1 MSVRDALETAKAGAL
16 AGGRVLESM
25 RGRSGDIRTKASA
38 IDFVSEA
45 DVASGVAVVRAI
57 AERDPRARFVCE
69 EAEVYDLL
77 GVEQGVIGDGD
88 VWVIDPLDGTTSFI
102 HDYPTYSVSVALVRG
117 FDPIAG
123 AVYNAA
129 AGEMNA
135 AALGLGATREGAPIH
150 VTAAAS
156 VTDALV
162 ITGFPYDRG
171 APLDLQMAVL
181 TAFLRAPVHGIR
193 RDGSAAVDCCHV
205 AGGRADGFW
214 EYALK
219 PWDMAAGALICR
231 EAGALITDV
240 EGRAWSAASGS
251 ILAANPLLHAEML
264 DLIQRVTKG
273 TGGPG

>member
-1 MSVRDALETAKAGAL
+1 MSVRDELETAKAGAL

-25 RGRSGDIRTKASA
+25 RGRSGDIRTKGSA

-57 AERDPRARFVCE
+57 IERDPTARFVCE

-77 GVEQGVIGDGD
+77 GIGAGVLGEGD

-135 AALGLGATREGAPIH
+135 AAVGLGATRDGKPIRA
-150 VTAAAS
+150 TSAA
-156 VTDALV
+156 TIRDALV

-171 APLDLQMAVL
+171 RPLDVQMAVL

-231 EAGALITDV
+231 EAGAIVTDI
-240 EGRAWSAASGS
+240 EGRAWSAASES

-264 DLIQRVTKG
+264 AVIQSATNA
-273 TGGPG
+273 TEPEL

>member
-1 MSVRDALETAKAGAL
+1 VRDAFETAQVAAL

-25 RGRSGDIRTKASA
+25 RESMGDIRSKSSA
-38 IDFVSEA
+38 IDFVTEA

-57 AERDPRARFVCE
+57 MESDPDARFVVE

-77 GVEQGVIGDGD
+77 GAQRGTIGDGD
-88 VWVIDPLDGTTSFI
+88 VWVVDPLDGTTSYI
-102 HDYPTYSVSVALVRG
+102 HGYPTFSVSVALCRG
-117 FDPIAG
+117 LRPIAG

-135 AALGLGATREGAPIH
+135 AAVGIGATRNSAPLRVSDATGIR
-150 VTAAAS
+150 
-156 VTDALV
+156 DALL

-171 APLDLQMAVL
+171 APLDVQLAVL

-193 RDGSAAVDCCHV
+193 RDGSAAIDCCHV

-219 PWDMAAGALICR
+219 PWDMAAGVVICR
-231 EAGALITDV
+231 EAGALVTDLA
-240 EGRAWSAASGS
+240 GNDWTAASEN
-251 ILAANPLLHAEML
+251 ILVANPTLHAEML
-264 DLIQRVTKG
+264 ELIRSVEAAQRA
-273 TGGPG
+273 